1 MGIVHN
7 TDLLRDAVVEGKHT
21 VAEEQVKRLLE
32 AGADPKDILDRG
44 LMTAMNTVGA
54 RFKEG
59 RIFVPQVLVS
69 ARAMKVAMNLLE
81 PLLASG
87 NHKARGKVML
97 GTVKGDIH
105 DIGKNLVG
113 IMLRGAGYD
122 VVDIGTGCTAED
134 FVAGHELHRPDVVGL
149 SALLT
154 TTMAYMR
161 TVVEEFTANAI
172 TTPIMVGGAPVT
184 SRFADEI
191 GAAAYARSATE
202 AVELVGALI
211 QPTDPEQ

>member
-1 MGIVHN
+1 MGITHHM
-7 TDLLRDAVVEGKHT
+7 DSLIAAVLAGKHV
-21 VAEEQVKRLLE
+21 VAEAETRQLLE
-32 AGADPKDILDRG
+32 SGAEPKDILDRG
-44 LMTAMNTVGA
+44 LMTAMTTVGL

-81 PLLASG
+81 PLLASSP
-87 NHKARGKVML
+87 HKARGKVML

-113 IMLRGAGYD
+113 IMLRGAGYE
-122 VVDIGTGCTAED
+122 VIDIGTGCTAED
-134 FVAGHELHRPDVVGL
+134 FVAQHELHKPDVVGI

-154 TTMAYMR
+154 TTMLYMK
-161 TVVEEFTANAI
+161 TVVEEFVANGI
-172 TTPIMVGGAPVT
+172 TTPIIVGGAPIT

-191 GAAAYARSATE
+191 GAAAYARNATD
-202 AVELVGALI
+202 AVELVQSLI
-211 QPTDPEQ
+211 EPPTDFT

>member
-7 TDLLRDAVVEGKHT
+7 MDLLCAAIIEGKHI
-21 VAEEQVKRLLE
+21 VAEEQTKRLLE
-32 AGADPKDILDRG
+32 VGAEPKDILDRG
-44 LMTAMNTVGA
+44 LMTAMNTVGV

-69 ARAMKVAMNLLE
+69 ARAMKTAMNLLE
-81 PLLASG
+81 PLLASSL
-87 NHKARGKVML
+87 HKARGKVML

-122 VVDIGTGCTAED
+122 VIDIGTGCNAED
-134 FVAGHELHRPDVVGL
+134 FVSLHELHKPDVVGI

-154 TTMAYMR
+154 TTMMYMK
-161 TVVEEFTANAI
+161 TIVEEFVAKGI
-172 TTPIMVGGAPVT
+172 STPIIIGGAPVT

-191 GAAAYARSATE
+191 GAAAYARNASD
-202 AVELVGALI
+202 AVELVGSLI
-211 QPTDPEQ
+211 RPSTDFP